1 LQNGKLTRFNG
12 TRERALDIEA
22 FAARIADAQ
31 STPDAQ
37 SSIADAQSTRTCCAI
52 YATPDA
58 QSSAVLAPIPP
69 EDCALPTDR
78 PTPSI
83 PIQTGTDGG
92 KEVLSQKPFATQ
104 KAQPTDSESE
114 SAMGDE
120 EPTEEEQAAAE
131 AAAEKSFAEF
141 QWQQLMAGIPDVLQG
156 ALMLHG
162 QRAEIEKLVA
172 KHGPDRLLAS
182 IARWIDYR
190 ELPIEGRKTN
200 KWGALLEEIAP
211 HIAQVRKDD
220 RQKRRRQNR

>member
-1 LQNGKLTRFNG
+1 
-12 TRERALDIEA
+12 
-22 FAARIADAQ
+22 
-31 STPDAQ
+31 
-37 SSIADAQSTRTCCAI
+37 
-52 YATPDA
+52 
-58 QSSAVLAPIPP
+58 
-69 EDCALPTDR
+69 
-78 PTPSI
+78 
-83 PIQTGTDGG
+83 
-92 KEVLSQKPFATQ
+92 
-104 KAQPTDSESE
+104 
-114 SAMGDE
+114 MGAE

-211 HIAQVRKDD
+211 HIEQVRKDD